1 MSSSNARD
9 QDSADLSPSPTGPRA
24 SSAPETPAAM
34 LHHGS
39 KHPAS
44 TSTSKSLTSH
54 EPKSSVSGKKIDKR
68 YVKKPEKDKKKQ
80 SNVKDGNSGPPAS
93 VSSSKK
99 EQSSHSRD
107 ENKNLADVDSRLTK
121 LESMLN
127 RVIGALP
134 LPEEDYDQH
143 YAEHAHNEDSAD
155 DHDDINPYQSCQRL
169 YTQPVDVDYDDITC
183 TSQEESTLP
192 KMIPTFAA
200 KFAAQSDEGPPLE
213 EEMASSTMFMMNNK
227 LEEKVLEE
235 TGIKYLPPSN
245 CPYLDVPKVNPV
257 IWENLSP
264 STRSRDLKLAR
275 VQKSLTRGLTA
286 FTRSISSGNLSPS
299 QQDALALLSNANYEM
314 NALRKEQIKPDM
326 NAAYSH
332 LCKPTIPVTKFL
344 FGDDLGKRVKDM
356 TEEQKATGRV
366 VKTSEPG
373 RGRYRAH
380 ANYHPYRAG
389 DYSRQGYRAA
399 GWSTPNHRPQS
410 GAPYRPFLDRK
421 APIRGRRQ
429 PQAPM
434 VKKPPAS
441 QGRYRENPQRK

>member
-1 MSSSNARD
+1 
-9 QDSADLSPSPTGPRA
+9 
-24 SSAPETPAAM
+24 
-34 LHHGS
+34 
-39 KHPAS
+39 
-44 TSTSKSLTSH
+44 
-54 EPKSSVSGKKIDKR
+54 
-68 YVKKPEKDKKKQ
+68 
-80 SNVKDGNSGPPAS
+80 
-93 VSSSKK
+93 
-99 EQSSHSRD
+99 
-107 ENKNLADVDSRLTK
+107 
-121 LESMLN
+121 
-127 RVIGALP
+127 
-134 LPEEDYDQH
+134 
-143 YAEHAHNEDSAD
+143 
-155 DHDDINPYQSCQRL
+155 
-169 YTQPVDVDYDDITC
+169 
-183 TSQEESTLP
+183 
-192 KMIPTFAA
+192 
-200 KFAAQSDEGPPLE
+200 
-213 EEMASSTMFMMNNK
+213 MFMMNNK

-332 LCKPTIPVTKFL
+332 LCKPTTPVTKFL

-410 GAPYRPFLDRK
+410 DAPYRPFLNRK